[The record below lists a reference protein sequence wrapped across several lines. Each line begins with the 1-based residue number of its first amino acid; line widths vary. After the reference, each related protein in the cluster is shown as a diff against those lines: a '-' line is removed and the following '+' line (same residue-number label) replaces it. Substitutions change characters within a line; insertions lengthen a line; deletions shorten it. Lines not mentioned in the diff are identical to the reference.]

1 MIRTTLKF
9 DELNSLSRKRYEE
22 YFDVMGITK
31 DMKTERVL
39 LAMALEDEFIEILSW
54 IQYKKERGEQFFLES
69 MSMFEKAFLAVA
81 LTRIGMTEELR
92 ATAKNFAEDVALS
105 TYNHQDED
113 YYLSIDRAI
122 NMAGTEANA
131 IDCYAEF
138 AEALERGETQKTW
151 HSLLDGR
158 ERKWHHDAHGQTV
171 PIREPFEI
179 LGELLM
185 YPLDTSLGATADN
198 IANCRCYLT
207 FS

>member
-105 TYNHQDED
+105 TFNHQDED

-138 AEALERGETQKTW
+138 AEALERGETRKTW

-158 ERKWHHDAHGQTV
+158 ERKWHHDADGQTV

-198 IANCRCYLT
+198 IANCRCYMT

>member
-54 IQYKKERGEQFFLES
+54 IQYKKERGELFFLES

-138 AEALERGETQKTW
+138 AEALERGETRKTW
-151 HSLLDGR
+151 HSLLDRR
-158 ERKWHHDAHGQTV
+158 ERKWHHDADGQTV
-171 PIREPFEI
+171 PILEPFEI

-198 IANCRCYLT
+198 IANCRCYMT